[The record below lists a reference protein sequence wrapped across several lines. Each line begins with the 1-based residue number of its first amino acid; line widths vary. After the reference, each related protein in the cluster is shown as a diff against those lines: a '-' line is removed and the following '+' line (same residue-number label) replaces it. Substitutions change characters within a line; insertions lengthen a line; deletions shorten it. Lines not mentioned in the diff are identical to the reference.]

1 MFSKVEELID
11 DIKHGKMIILLD
23 DENRENE
30 GDLIIA
36 AEMATPEIVN
46 FMTMNARGLICMPL
60 TEKIAAEK
68 NLYLMTDENTESKH
82 TNFTV
87 SVDYRVGTTT
97 GISAFDRYKTV
108 KALIDDRTK
117 PEDLARPGHMFPLI
131 ARDGGV
137 LVRAGHTEAAV
148 DLASLAGLT
157 PAGVICEIMN
167 EDGSMARFPDLVKFG
182 KKHGLKLGTIKDI
195 IEYRRRREK
204 LVECDTVAKLP
215 TAYGEFEIKYYISK
229 IDEQEH
235 IALVKGDVNTGE
247 PVLVRVH
254 SECLTGDVFGSSRC
268 DCGDQLHS
276 AMKMIADEG
285 RGVLIYM
292 RQEGRGIGLRAKI
305 KAYHLQ
311 DNGYDTVEANE
322 KLGYPVDLRDY
333 GIGAQ
338 ILVDLGVK
346 NIRLMTNNPKKI
358 VGLAGYGLSN
368 VERVPIEISCSPE
381 NEKYH
386 TTKRDK
392 MGHLILGNNK
402 NNSEKKVER

>member
-1 MFSKVEELID
+1 MFSKVEELVE

-30 GDLIIA
+30 GDLVIA
-36 AEMATPEIVN
+36 AEMATPEIIN
-46 FMTMNARGLICMPL
+46 FMTKNARGLICMPV
-60 TEKIAAEK
+60 TEEIAEK
-68 NLYLMTDENTESKH
+68 KDLYLMTDRNTESKH

-87 SVDYRVGTTT
+87 SVDYKTGTTT

-108 KALIDDRTK
+108 KALVDEKTK
-117 PEDLARPGHMFPLI
+117 PGDFAKPGHMFPLI

-148 DLASLAGLT
+148 DLARMAGLA

-167 EDGSMARFPDLVKFG
+167 EDGTMARYSELVKFG
-182 KKHGLKLGTIKDI
+182 KAHGIKLGTIRDL
-195 IEYRRRREK
+195 IEYRGRRERY
-204 LVECDTVAKLP
+204 VSCETVAKLP
-215 TAYGEFEIKYYISK
+215 TAYGEFEIRYYVSK

-235 IALVKGDVNTGE
+235 IALVKGDVNTDD
-247 PVLVRVH
+247 PILVRVH

-268 DCGDQLHS
+268 DCGDQLH
-276 AMKMIADEG
+276 AALKMISEEG

-292 RQEGRGIGLRAKI
+292 RQEGRGIGLRAKL

-311 DNGYDTVEANE
+311 DKGYDTVEANE
-322 KLGYPVDLRDY
+322 ELGFPADLRDY

-338 ILVDLGVK
+338 ILVDLGIK

-358 VGLAGYGLSN
+358 VGLSGYGLSN
-368 VERVPIEISCSPE
+368 VDRVAIEISSKPE
-381 NEKYH
+381 NERYLK
-386 TTKRDK
+386 TKRDK
-392 MGHLILGNNK
+392 MGHLILGGNK
-402 NNSEKKVER
+402 K

>member
-30 GDLIIA
+30 GDVVVA
-36 AEMATPEIVN
+36 AEMITPETIN
-46 FMTMNARGLICMPL
+46 FMTKNARGLICMPVSEDIAIMKGL
-60 TEKIAAEK
+60 SLMTEK
-68 NLYLMTDENTESKH
+68 NTESKH

-87 SVDYRVGTTT
+87 SVDYRIGTST

-108 KALIDDRTK
+108 KALIDDSTK
-117 PEDLARPGHMFPLI
+117 SEDFARPGHMFPLI
-131 ARDGGV
+131 ARNGGV

-148 DLASLAGLT
+148 DLASLAGLV
-157 PAGVICEIMN
+157 PSGVICEIMN
-167 EDGSMARFPDLVKFG
+167 EDGTMSRYEDLVKFG
-182 KKHGLKLGTIKDI
+182 KQHNLKLGTIRDL
-195 IEYRRRREK
+195 IEYRRHREK
-204 LVECDTVAKLP
+204 LVECETVAKLP
-215 TAYGEFEIKYYISK
+215 TAYGDFEIKYYLSK

-235 IALVKGDVNTGE
+235 IALVKGDVNTEE

-268 DCGDQLHS
+268 DCGDQLHE
-276 AMKMIADEG
+276 AMRMISEEG

-322 KLGYPVDLRDY
+322 KLGYPDDLRDY

-368 VERVPIEISCSPE
+368 VERVPIEISCNPE
-381 NEKYH
+381 NERYLA
-386 TTKRDK
+386 TKRDK
-392 MGHLILGNNK
+392 MGHLILGK
-402 NNSEKKVER
+402 NE

>member
-30 GDLIIA
+30 GDVVIA

-60 TEKIAAEK
+60 TEEIAVKK
-68 NLYLMTDENTESKH
+68 NLYLMTDKNTESKH

-87 SVDYRVGTTT
+87 SVDYRIGTTT
-97 GISAFDRYKTV
+97 GISAFDRYKTI
-108 KALIDDRTK
+108 KALIDERTK

-148 DLASLAGLT
+148 DLASLAGLI

-195 IEYRRRREK
+195 IEYRRHREK

-215 TAYGEFEIKYYISK
+215 TAYGEFEIKYYVSK

-235 IALVKGDVNTGE
+235 IALVKGDVNTDE

-268 DCGDQLHS
+268 DCGDQLHA

-322 KLGYPVDLRDY
+322 KLGYPADLRDY

-368 VERVPIEISCSPE
+368 VERVPIEISCNPE
-381 NEKYH
+381 NERYL

-392 MGHLILGNNK
+392 MGHMILGNNK
-402 NNSEKKVER
+402 K